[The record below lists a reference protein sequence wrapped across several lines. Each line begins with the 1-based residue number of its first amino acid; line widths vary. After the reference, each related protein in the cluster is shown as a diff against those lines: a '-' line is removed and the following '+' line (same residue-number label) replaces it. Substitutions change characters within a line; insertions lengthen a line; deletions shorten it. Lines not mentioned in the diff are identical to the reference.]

1 MRLTMSGKSM
11 AAPHVAGIAA
21 LMLHKNPALTSAQ
34 VRAILA
40 AAASPPP
47 GVTPF
52 DVAWGYGRVDAR
64 AAVDLVE

>member
-1 MRLTMSGKSM
+1 MLQKN
-11 AAPHVAGIAA
+11 AG
-21 LMLHKNPALTSAQ
+21 LTSAQ
-34 VRAILA
+34 IRAILA

-64 AAVDLVE
+64 AAVDLVD